1 MYTLFTTTALLAATA
16 TASMQKWDTSCGSKY
31 DRISTE
37 TLTMTSADGKFAAGS
52 LVTIDSSGVT
62 NLHGKFMGGS
72 WSVRVY
78 EEGASKPVGDFFG
91 DLSKVLTFPD
101 AKNTSFKIDG
111 LTFALPE
118 QQYSGKFQ
126 ASFTATD
133 FSHATYFC
141 VDIFYG
147 LDNAATV
154 GAPNLLAA
162 PQLVLPTFAPNQ
174 DPYTVT
180 TQPGNFTVS
189 SVQMTTRNGKFEP
202 HYVATVVVKGV
213 CEAEIDAGA
222 VKYQMY
228 ETGVTSFIASGNSN
242 YFDCD
247 NKGCDRTKPI
257 ALKLTDTSGGF
268 PTDYE
273 LTFSFV
279 LPQRH
284 SGGTKEFRLV
294 FWGTDQHHSPYDFS
308 ATVTFNSRH

>member
-1 MYTLFTTTALLAATA
+1 MQTIKAAVNLLVVFFFPHSIDRTMYTLFTTTALLAATA

-37 TLTMTSADGKFAAGS
+37 TLTMTSADGTFAAGS
-52 LVTIDSSGVT
+52 LVTVDSSGVT
-62 NLHGKFMGGS
+62 NLHGPFMGGS

-141 VDIFYG
+141 VNIFYG

-154 GAPNLLAA
+154 GAPKLLAA

-174 DPYTVT
+174 DPYTVS
-180 TQPGNFTVS
+180 TVI
-189 SVQMTTRNGKFEP
+189 SVP
-202 HYVATVVVKGV
+202 
-213 CEAEIDAGA
+213 
-222 VKYQMY
+222 
-228 ETGVTSFIASGNSN
+228 
-242 YFDCD
+242 
-247 NKGCDRTKPI
+247 
-257 ALKLTDTSGGF
+257 
-268 PTDYE
+268 
-273 LTFSFV
+273 
-279 LPQRH
+279 
-284 SGGTKEFRLV
+284 
-294 FWGTDQHHSPYDFS
+294 
-308 ATVTFNSRH
+308 